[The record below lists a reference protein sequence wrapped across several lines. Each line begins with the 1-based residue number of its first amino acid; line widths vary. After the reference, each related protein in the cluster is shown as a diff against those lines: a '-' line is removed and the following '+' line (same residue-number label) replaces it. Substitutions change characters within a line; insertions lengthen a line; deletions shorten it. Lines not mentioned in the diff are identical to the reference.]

1 MTPFE
6 YVLAFA
12 SILVGL
18 AMADLATSL
27 HRLLRARGRVRWDWL
42 APLASVLVVLT
53 VLEFWWSFYRIGRAD
68 GWASYGQF
76 LPLVALLFV
85 MFLLASAAL
94 PDEVPDG
101 GIDLA
106 DYYRTNARY
115 FWLLFAVFVG
125 LAVVVTSLATN
136 ATMPVRV
143 MLRAEAGNGVFAAAL
158 VSLAIIRRRGYHT
171 TVIVLMIVVLGLSWS
186 RLRLS

>member
-18 AMADLATSL
+18 AMADLAASL

-42 APLASVLVVLT
+42 APAAAVLVVLT
-53 VLEFWWSFYRIGRAD
+53 VLEFWWAFYHLGRAD
-68 GWASYGQF
+68 AWASYGQF

-94 PDEVPDG
+94 PDEVPESG
-101 GIDLA
+101 VDLA

-115 FWLLFAVFVG
+115 FWLLFALFVG
-125 LAVVVTSLATN
+125 LAGVVTSLAAD
-136 ATMPVRV
+136 ATVPVRV
-143 MLRAEAGNGVFAAAL
+143 VLRAEAGNGVFAAVL
-158 VSLAIIRRRGYHT
+158 VSLAIIRQRGYHT
-171 TVIVLMIVVLGLSWS
+171 AVIVLLVVILGLSWS
-186 RLRLS
+186 RLRLA